1 MRKFFAALPMIG
13 LILGAVAIATEIKTT
28 NPVPNGQQLSGAV
41 VTCIKTALEKRE
53 NAVVSAVTT
62 FQNSSLAA
70 LNTRKTSLLAAWDKT
85 TKTDVKAAI
94 TVARKAYKTSMTD
107 LKTTQST
114 ARKWAWDIYK
124 TDVKACKWIQLVQ
137 AVDTSS
143 PNSEQ

>member
-114 ARKWAWDIYK
+114 ARK
-124 TDVKACKWIQLVQ
+124 
-137 AVDTSS
+137 
-143 PNSEQ
+143 